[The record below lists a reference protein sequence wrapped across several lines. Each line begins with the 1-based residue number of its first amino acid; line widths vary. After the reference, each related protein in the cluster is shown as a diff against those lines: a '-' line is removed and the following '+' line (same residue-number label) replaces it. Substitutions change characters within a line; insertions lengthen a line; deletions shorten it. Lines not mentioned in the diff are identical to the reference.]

1 MIISSPVPSSA
12 TIGDTILE
20 LSSDE
25 DVLPLAASGSGD
37 VSASVEPADAS
48 AVAASEPS
56 AARAGVSPSRLAR
69 PLLLEWSAPAA
80 GALSTQ
86 RSRSRSAS
94 RSPVLLPVAQQDLD
108 LAEVA
113 GAEATGAQEEHA
125 PVAVAVHARHAE
137 PAAVAVAVPARL
149 QSRLRC
155 LRRLSRELAVA
166 TDGRV
171 TVNFADAQSP
181 EEQYRHCLN
190 VVSWL
195 QRLGSAYYIGITAN
209 PAVRWHYHA
218 IRFDS
223 MVLLMEA
230 PGSHVTGALE
240 RRVLNTF
247 LGHVRCLN
255 VAPGGETRTPG
266 SPHYLYVAWRR
277 DGLIRRGTTVRS
289 RGVL

>member
-1 MIISSPVPSSA
+1 MAQPFVIPSSPIPSSA
-12 TIGDTILE
+12 TIADAILD

-25 DVLPLAASGSGD
+25 NLLPLAASGSGD

-56 AARAGVSPSRLAR
+56 DARAGVSRSRLAR
-69 PLLLEWSAPAA
+69 PLLLERSAPAA

-125 PVAVAVHARHAE
+125 PVAVAVR
-137 PAAVAVAVPARL
+137 ARL
-149 QSRLRC
+149 QG
-155 LRRLSRELAVA
+155 RRLSRELAAA

-171 TVNFADAQSP
+171 TVNFADARSS

-190 VVSWL
+190 VVSAV
-195 QRLGSAYYIGITAN
+195 QRQGCAYYIGITAN

-218 IRFDS
+218 TRFDS
-223 MVLLMEA
+223 MLLLVEA
-230 PGSHVTGALE
+230 PGSHVTGPLE

-255 VAPGGETRTPG
+255 VAPGGETRTAG
-266 SPHYLYVAWRR
+266 APHYLYVALRR